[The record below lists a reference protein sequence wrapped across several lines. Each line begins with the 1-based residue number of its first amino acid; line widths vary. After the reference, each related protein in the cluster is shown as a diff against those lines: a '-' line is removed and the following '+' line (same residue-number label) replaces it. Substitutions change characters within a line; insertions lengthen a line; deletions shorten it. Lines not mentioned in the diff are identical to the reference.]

1 MSSGMKNSRTYV
13 LAAFLSV
20 LAMRAAE
27 GQRLPIAI
35 SPAKRTALG
44 ETPVA
49 VPLKSQNRAAAI
61 DAEHCYI
68 VIEGLTADRP
78 VGTGYEVSI
87 AGRAGAEDRQTAIG
101 SLSFYNAIG
110 LSPAQSGPASFEVP
124 SSYCAA
130 ANKGKIIVTIAPDRQ
145 PVAGSN
151 PLIGVVKL
159 IAQ

>member
-1 MSSGMKNSRTYV
+1 MANTRAYV

-20 LAMRAAE
+20 LAMSAAE
-27 GQRLPIAI
+27 GQGVPIAV

-44 ETPVA
+44 ETPVTVA
-49 VPLKSQNRAAAI
+49 LKSQNRAAET
-61 DAEHCYI
+61 DTGHCYV

-87 AGRAGAEDRQTAIG
+87 ATAVGAGVENRRTAIG

-110 LSPAQSGPASFEVP
+110 LSPAQSLPASFEVP
-124 SSYCAA
+124 SGYCTA
-130 ANKGKIIVTIAPDRQ
+130 ANKAKVIVTITPDRQ